1 MTKLTIAD
9 EARDL
14 YDLATLLA
22 LDVAAQL
29 VVNGR
34 GDALT
39 VSRAVTQR
47 DAAKNLLDA
56 LSASDLGSIE
66 LPERQIDAAG
76 CGAVID
82 AMLADKG
89 SALSKS
95 MCLANLDAIE
105 GILDEAHA
113 SPEFY
118 KALEDMRREALSSD

>member
-1 MTKLTIAD
+1 MTKQTIAD
-9 EARDL
+9 EAREL

-22 LDVAAQL
+22 VDVVSQF

-56 LSASDLGSIE
+56 LSASDLGSVE
-66 LPERQIDAAG
+66 LPERQIDVSG

-82 AMLADKG
+82 AMLEDEHG
-89 SALSKS
+89 RLSRS
-95 MCLANLDAIE
+95 MRLANLD
-105 GILDEAHA
+105 GIKAVLDEVGA

-118 KALEDMRREALSSD
+118 KARADMSREAEAS